1 VLGPFTFVTTLSV
14 QTHAEVV
21 RLYKKLLRKFYI
33 LPQKKIMHWCIVIT
47 KATILTCVH
56 CECAH
61 IYGSHFQLHLQWVS
75 MSSIFYD
82 FMTYLLSK
90 TFALALSLYHTLNYC
105 VIWITWNLTLV
116 DPDWPQATSTAPGW
130 LHLTLADPHW
140 PWVTWL
146 APSYL
151 TEPIWPSWPE
161 CNRLT
166 MLTPG
171 EPGWPWLTPTYLAD
185 RSSPHL
191 TRADPSWPRLT
202 PN

>member
-1 VLGPFTFVTTLSV
+1 MHSYYQSYNTHMCSLWVCTHLWFPFSAPPPVGLYVFNFLWLHDLLTFKDICS
-14 QTHAEVV
+14 
-21 RLYKKLLRKFYI
+21 
-33 LPQKKIMHWCIVIT
+33 
-47 KATILTCVH
+47 
-56 CECAH
+56 
-61 IYGSHFQLHLQWVS
+61 GS
-75 MSSIFYD
+75 
-82 FMTYLLSK
+82 
-90 TFALALSLYHTLNYC
+90 LSLSHSQLLCHLDNLKSDPGRPWLTPGDLNC
-105 VIWITWNLTLV
+105 PWLT
-116 DPDWPQATSTAPGW
+116 PS
-130 LHLTLADPHW
+130 DPHW

-151 TEPIWPSWPE
+151 TEPIWPSWPK

-185 RSSPHL
+185 PSSPHL